1 MRTFAQWVE
10 SEEAPALSEPQH
22 KKGEAN
28 MALDA
33 IVERRM
39 RQMIMD
45 LEGSGKGTQEEILA
59 SVVKYADKK
68 GAKTDKPEAPEQP
81 RQQTPDMGG
90 PQADMGGPPD
100 AGLMQQTPQQGMPAP
115 RA

>member
-1 MRTFAQWVE
+1 MKSFLNWME

-33 IVERRM
+33 IIERRM

-45 LEGSGKGTQEEILA
+45 LESSGKGTQEEILA
-59 SVVKYADKK
+59 SVAKYADKK
-68 GAKTDKPEAPEQP
+68 GAKTEKPEVAERPQQQQAPEDV
-81 RQQTPDMGG
+81 PDMTQTM
-90 PQADMGGPPD
+90 QA
-100 AGLMQQTPQQGMPAP
+100 PQQGMPSPIA
-115 RA
+115 

>member
-1 MRTFAQWVE
+1 MKTFLSWME

-45 LEGSGKGTQEEILA
+45 IESSGKGTQEEILA
-59 SVVKYADKK
+59 SVLKYADKK
-68 GAKTDKPEAPEQP
+68 GTKADKPSPPEQTQVP
-81 RQQTPDMGG
+81 DTVSQSDMGG
-90 PQADMGGPPD
+90 PQS
-100 AGLMQQTPQQGMPAP
+100 AGAAQTPQQGMMAP